1 MENQKYF
8 TKKYSRIIFIVMAIL
23 ILGLTILVAS
33 PYINTIILALIV
45 SYILQPLY
53 NFLTKKLKT
62 KKVSA
67 SFLSTAITMLFTLVI
82 GFFIVIA
89 VINVISIVLDQ
100 LGQLRVENNVS
111 ARYLK
116 DAIDWVNMQSEAIN
130 IPLNI
135 TLQEIVSNVKDL
147 VSSVLNNILA
157 AVSSISTFSV
167 DIIFKLIIFY
177 GLIFLIVPNFED
189 MINFIKKVSPFE
201 DEITKLYIDRTLETS
216 KAMVWGMLIIAL
228 ADGLAAALILYAL
241 GTPYVL
247 LIALLVAIFSFLPVL
262 GTGMITLPIALIYI
276 LSGRIWQGIL
286 LAVFQIV
293 VIGNMDT
300 IFRAKLIPKSVRMP
314 MFISFIAIFGGLAL
328 WGISGLIYGPVVFIL
343 FLTTI
348 EVLRKYYLPNN
359 KKK

>member
-1 MENQKYF
+1 MSNKKYF
-8 TKKYSRIIFIVMAIL
+8 TKKYSRIIFIVMAVL

-33 PYINTIILALIV
+33 PFINTIILALIV

-53 NFLTKKLKT
+53 DFLTKKLKT

-82 GFFIVIA
+82 GFLVIVA
-89 VINVISIVLDQ
+89 VINVVSIVLDQ
-100 LGQLRVENNVS
+100 LGQLRVEENS
-111 ARYLK
+111 AIQYLK
-116 DAIDWVNMQSEAIN
+116 NVIDWINIQSEAIN

-135 TLQEIVSNVKDL
+135 TLQELVGNVKEII
-147 VSSVLNNILA
+147 SSVLNNILA
-157 AVSSISTFSV
+157 TVSSVSTFSV
-167 DIIFKLIIFY
+167 DVIFKLIIFY
-177 GLIFLIVPNFED
+177 GLIFLIVPNLKD
-189 MINFIKKVSPFE
+189 MISFVKKTSPFE
-201 DEITKLYIDRTLETS
+201 EEITILYLDRTLETS

-228 ADGLAAALILYAL
+228 ADGLSAGILLYLL

-247 LIALLVAIFSFLPVL
+247 LISLLVSVFSFLPVL

-276 LSGRIWQGIL
+276 LSGRLWQGIL
-286 LAVFQIV
+286 IAVFQIV
-293 VIGNMDT
+293 VIGNLDT

-328 WGISGLIYGPVVFIL
+328 WGIAGLIYGPVIFIL
-343 FLTTI
+343 FLTTV
-348 EVLRKYYLPNN
+348 EVLKKYYLPNN